1 MFNVFF
7 LLPYRKWWWS
17 PKATEKMQGD
27 YFHEVRHRIAGD
39 ATEFGRKQ
47 KVNLWELSQ
56 RSRHSRGG
64 EPPNISVTN
73 YFLGKSAVS
82 ISNLSFLPRTKWAW
96 ANQPISPASQKTTGA
111 FGFFLGKP
119 SFWLFINYSNWL
131 SWLMTRPGC
140 EKQQKKWAKRSLK
153 NRLPLHSIHL
163 EICVSCQ
170 MFHYVIGHFWALLGL
185 FPPS

>member
-1 MFNVFF
+1 
-7 LLPYRKWWWS
+7 
-17 PKATEKMQGD
+17 MQGD

-39 ATEFGRKQ
+39 ATEFRRKQ

-73 YFLGKSAVS
+73 YFLEHRSRQICCFHFQSQLFTDDKVSVSKST
-82 ISNLSFLPRTKWAW
+82 NLSGFTENHRC
-96 ANQPISPASQKTTGA
+96 IR
-111 FGFFLGKP
+111 FFFLVNL
-119 SFWLFINYSNWL
+119 LFDFIINSNWL

-140 EKQQKKWAKRSLK
+140 EKQQKNGPNAHWKK
-153 NRLPLHSIHL
+153 RLPLHSIHL